1 MGGKRIQP
9 GDKFGRLIAREMT
22 YKVSRSGRSRPHWI
36 CDCDCGGAAEV
47 DSGNL
52 RSGNTRWC
60 RSCASAYK
68 AKHRATHGHTRN
80 LNPSKAYRAWRGA
93 KRRIFDVKDKRFP
106 DYGGRG
112 LDMSPRWAESFDAFL
127 SDMGEPPTPDH
138 QIERIDNDRGYW
150 PDNCRWADRYEQGA
164 NKRNNVVIEWRG
176 RKATLSEWCR
186 ETGVS
191 FDVAKARHYRHPFNG
206 DKIFAQGRLRAISYE
221 VDGRRFG
228 ALSEV
233 ASEFGIS
240 ISGAHS
246 RFKSGAFP
254 GWIKRMLK

>member
-1 MGGKRIQP
+1 MGGKRIEV
-9 GDKFGRLIAREMT
+9 GERFGALTAVEMFRR
-22 YKVSRSGRSRPHWI
+22 KSPSGRMRPHWL
-36 CDCDCGGAAEV
+36 CRCDCGGSANV

-52 RSGNTRWC
+52 RNGNTTRC
-60 RSCASAYK
+60 TDCAVNARGMS
-68 AKHRATHGHTRN
+68 RATHGHTRGGRSK
-80 LNPSKAYRAWRGA
+80 LYDVWGHIIQRITNP
-93 KRRIFDVKDKRFP
+93 KDKRFA

-112 LDMSPRWAESFDAFL
+112 LDMSPEWRDSFEAFAR
-127 SDMGEPPTPDH
+127 DMGEPPTPDH

-254 GWIKRMLK
+254 GWIKRMLE